1 MARKITAAAVEAFMS
16 GRPFNRDNTS
26 VEKDG
31 HSLVLCLYGH
41 KIARREDFQS
51 MGIAAK
57 LYITNAGYQTR
68 TTQDRLNAL
77 PGVSIVQRKG
87 QWFLNGV
94 EWDGSWI
101 EVNR

>member
-1 MARKITAAAVEAFMS
+1 MARKITNAAIEAFMS

-26 VEKDG
+26 VEKQG
-31 HSLVLCLYGH
+31 HNLVLCLHGNV
-41 KIARREDFQS
+41 IARREEFQS

-57 LYITNAGYQTR
+57 LCITNAGWNSN
-68 TTQDRLNAL
+68 TTKERLNGL
-77 PGVSIVQRKG
+77 PSVSVVQCKGV
-87 QWFLNGV
+87 WFLNGK